1 MTTPTSPA
9 FLRAF
14 YSTAGHTTPPGY
26 IGQVTVTNT
35 GGAAAVGWRITIS
48 VGSHGRVSEST
59 GADFQQNGSLVTF
72 TPRGETLRVPP
83 GGSVRFTFQVRGPKA
98 EEPTGCAINNRPC
111 G

>member
-1 MTTPTSPA
+1 V
-9 FLRAF
+9 
-14 YSTAGHTTPPGY
+14 GHTTPPGY

-35 GGAAAVGWRITIS
+35 GSTAAVGWRVTMS
-48 VGSHGRVSEST
+48 VGSHGRVFEST
-59 GADFQQNGSLVTF
+59 GADFQQDGSLVTF
-72 TPRGETLRVPP
+72 TPRGETLRLPP